1 MDTLKQTLDIL
12 RTKLLEDTD
21 IREMYESNFSHI
33 SYEDIV
39 TITIVELYEFA
50 VEKDM
55 TPQELSVQGVKL
67 FFANVLQDAEDDDGA
82 TINDH
87 IVTEEDEE
95 ESLEEEGDY
104 GKA

>member
-1 MDTLKQTLDIL
+1 MDALKQTLDNL
-12 RTKLLEDTD
+12 RTKLLEDEV
-21 IREMYESNFSHI
+21 IREMYESNFSHM
-33 SYEDIV
+33 SYEDAV

-50 VEKDM
+50 IEKDL

-67 FFANVLQDAEDDDGA
+67 FFANVLSDAEDDDGA

-87 IVTEEDEE
+87 IVTEEDDE
-95 ESLEEEGDY
+95 DY